1 MSDTL
6 TPPVPFFTD
15 SITLVPHSVSSE
27 IADHIEKPL
36 TIGGEFVKRTGASR
50 VSLYTTSD
58 NELLIQTSL
67 PDGRQIFARGGP
79 ERFPVYH

>member
-6 TPPVPFFTD
+6 TPVPFFTD

-36 TIGGEFVKRTGASR
+36 TIGEFVKRTGARR
-50 VSLYTTSD
+50 VSLYTTGD

-67 PDGRQIFARGGP
+67 PDGRQIFARGP